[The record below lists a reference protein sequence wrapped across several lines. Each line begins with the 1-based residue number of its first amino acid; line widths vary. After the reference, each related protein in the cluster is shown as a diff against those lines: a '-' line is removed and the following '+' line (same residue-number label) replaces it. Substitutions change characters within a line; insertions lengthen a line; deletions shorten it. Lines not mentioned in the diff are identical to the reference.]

1 MSFLSTNQ
9 LTSLLE
15 SNDVV
20 TSFDPDKI
28 KNGAYELALGE
39 QVFLTSD
46 LPREVRRV
54 VEGGEVWIEP
64 GQFALLL
71 TEEYLKV
78 PEHTIAFISI
88 KAKMKWKGLV
98 NVSGFHVDPGFQG
111 KLLFSVYN
119 AGPYRISLRR
129 GERYF
134 PIWFAQLANGDSQ
147 HYNGSHGKQTEIS
160 LEAIEA
166 LSQGELASPSA
177 LSKRIDEN
185 QRTAEKKI
193 DDNQMELIRRISL
206 VEKEQ
211 TAKDYLVKTAVGL
224 GTILLVKFAL
234 DWLMYEK
241 GVQKGIELKQSE
253 IAADSLIN
261 QRLVE
266 QKHLLM
272 EIDSLRKVHASLN
285 HRDSS
290 VVK

>member
-1 MSFLSTNQ
+1 MSFLSTSH
-9 LTSLLE
+9 LISLLE
-15 SNDVV
+15 STDVV
-20 TSFDPDKI
+20 SPFNTGKV
-28 KNGAYELALGE
+28 KNGSYELALGE

-46 LPREVRRV
+46 SPREVRRV
-54 VEGGEVWIEP
+54 QEGGEIWIEP

-78 PEHTIAFISI
+78 PENTIAFISI

-129 GERYF
+129 GEQYF
-134 PIWFAQLANGDSQ
+134 PLWFAQLANNERQS
-147 HYNGSHGKQTEIS
+147 YEGSHGGQTRIS
-160 LEAIEA
+160 VDAIEA

-185 QRTAEKKI
+185 QMKAEKKV
-193 DDNQMELIRRISL
+193 DDIQKELITRISL
-206 VEKEQ
+206 IEKEQ

-224 GTILLVKFAL
+224 GIVLLVKFGL
-234 DWLMYEK
+234 DWWMYDK
-241 GVQKGIELKQSE
+241 GVHKGIELTQRE
-253 IAADSLIN
+253 FAADSVINLKLI
-261 QRLVE
+261 E
-266 QKHLLM
+266 HKDLLL
-272 EIDSLRKVHASLN
+272 EIDSLRKVHASLD
-285 HRDSS
+285 HRDTS

>member
-1 MSFLSTNQ
+1 MSFLSTSQ

-15 SNDVV
+15 SDDIVS
-20 TSFDPDKI
+20 SFDPNKV

-46 LPREVRRV
+46 SPREVRRIA
-54 VEGGEVWIEP
+54 EGGEVWIEP

-71 TEEYLKV
+71 TEEYLKI

-119 AGPYRISLRR
+119 AGPFRISLRR

-134 PIWFAQLANGDSQ
+134 PIWFAQLANGNSQ
-147 HYNGSHGKQTEIS
+147 HYDGSHGKQTEIS

-185 QRTAEKKI
+185 QRAAEKKI
-193 DDNQMELIRRISL
+193 DDNQKELIRRVSL
-206 VEKEQ
+206 IEKEQ

-224 GTILLVKFAL
+224 GIILLVKFGL
-234 DWLMYEK
+234 DWLMYDK
-241 GVQKGIELKQSE
+241 GVQKGIKLKQRE
-253 IAADSLIN
+253 IAADSIIN
-261 QRLVE
+261 QKLIE
-266 QKHLLM
+266 QKNLLL
-272 EIDSLRKVHASLN
+272 EIDSLRKVHANLN
-285 HRDSS
+285 YRDTSP
-290 VVK
+290 VK